1 MRSSEEIFNLIIAVA
16 QKDERIRAVIL
27 NGSRANPNL
36 EQDRFSDFDIVYI
49 VTELESFT
57 NDHNWIDVFG
67 EKLIVQMPDQMI
79 IPAPSDT
86 GTDKISFGYLMLLKD
101 GNRIDLTLFPL
112 AGIKGHFRPGS
123 LSTAL
128 LDKDNRFSSLP
139 PASDSDFVVS
149 RPTEKEFTDC
159 CNEFWWVSTYIAK
172 GLWRKEITYAKYM
185 MEKPVRDMFMQ
196 MLEWYIGVKTDFSVS
211 VGKNGKYIEKYIE
224 PDIWKRIL
232 STYPDAEIK
241 NIWKSLFLM
250 TDIFSEIGQHI
261 AGKISCKY
269 NKTEAE
275 NVSAYLYKIYNGH
288 IDQGSS

>member
-101 GNRIDLTLFPL
+101 SNRIDLTLFPL
-112 AGIKGHFRPGS
+112 AGIKDHFRPGS
-123 LSTAL
+123 LSTVL
-128 LDKDNRFSSLP
+128 LDKDNQFSSLP
-139 PASDSDFVVS
+139 PASDGDFVVK
-149 RPTEKEFTDC
+149 RPAEKEFTDC

-185 MEKPVRDMFMQ
+185 MEKPERDMFMQ
-196 MLEWYIGVKTDFSVS
+196 MLEWYIGMQTDFTVS
-211 VGKNGKYIEKYIE
+211 VGRNGKYLEKYIE
-224 PDIWKRIL
+224 PDLWKRIL
-232 STYPDAEIK
+232 LTYPDAEIR

-250 TDIFSEIGQHI
+250 TDIFSETAQHI
-261 AGKISCKY
+261 AGKINCKY

-275 NVSAYLYKIYNGH
+275 NVSAYLNKIYNGY
-288 IDQGSS
+288 IDGESS